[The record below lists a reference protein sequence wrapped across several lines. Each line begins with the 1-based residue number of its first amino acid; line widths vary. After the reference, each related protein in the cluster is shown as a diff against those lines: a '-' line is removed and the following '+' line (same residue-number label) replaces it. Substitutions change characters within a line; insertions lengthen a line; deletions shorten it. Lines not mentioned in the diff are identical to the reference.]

1 MANNLQTD
9 SEPKV
14 STLVSGILDDL
25 QALIKQQLALF
36 QHEIHDDF
44 QKSKE
49 AAVSLIVGF
58 GIALLACL
66 MLSHMLVH
74 LLHWAVPEL
83 PLWGAFGIVGGLLAL
98 GGLGLFLAGWLK
110 FRSFN
115 PLPDESA
122 QAMKENVEW
131 IVNRK

>member
-1 MANNLQTD
+1 MANDLRTEP
-9 SEPKV
+9 EPKV

-25 QALIKQQLALF
+25 QALMKQQLALF
-36 QHEIHDDF
+36 QHELHDDL
-44 QKSKE
+44 QKTKDAS
-49 AAVSLIVGF
+49 VSLIVGF
-58 GIALLACL
+58 GIAMLSFL

-74 LLHWAVPEL
+74 LMHWAFPGL
-83 PLWGAFGIVGGLLAL
+83 PLWGAYGILGGLLAL
-98 GGLGLFLAGWLK
+98 GGIGLFLAGWLK

-115 PLPDESA
+115 PLPDQTA